1 MCTPRL
7 FAREVAGKER
17 QQLTDAV
24 RHGRSAA
31 VARRCQMI
39 LMSRQGLCPTEIAR
53 LCSASRSGVRKII
66 NVFNRGGF
74 GALQDKPHKGRPRKT
89 DGRYVALLKQAVQGD
104 PREMGYVFGC
114 WTLERLREHLAR
126 KTRVIIST
134 GYLARLMAENQLVYR
149 RPKHG
154 MTHLRDPREYDDK
167 KAFLEFVKKG
177 PANRTRPSTCSTWT
191 NVRFISTRP

>member
-7 FAREVAGKER
+7 FARKVTGEER
-17 QQLTDAV
+17 QQLTDTV
-24 RHGRSAA
+24 RHGKSAA

-39 LMSRQGLCPTEIAR
+39 LMSQQGLCPMEIAR
-53 LCSASRSGVRKII
+53 LCSASCSGVRKII
-66 NVFNRGGF
+66 NLFNRGGCA
-74 GALQDKPHKGRPRKT
+74 ALREKPHKGRPRKT
-89 DGRYVALLKQAVQGD
+89 DDRYVALLKQAVQSD
-104 PREMGYVFGC
+104 PRQMGYVFGC

-134 GYLARLMAENQLVYR
+134 GHLARLMAENRIVYR

-154 MTHLRDPREYDDK
+154 MTHLRNPKEYDDK

-177 PANRTRPSTCSTWT
+177 PVNRTRPSICSTWM

>member
-1 MCTPRL
+1 MCNPRL
-7 FAREVAGKER
+7 FARELTRAEHD
-17 QQLTDAV
+17 QLTDAV
-24 RHGRSAA
+24 RHEKSAA
-31 VARRCQMI
+31 VARRCQMV
-39 LMSRQGLCPTEIAR
+39 LMSRQGLCPTDIAR
-53 LCSASRSGVRKII
+53 LCSASCSGVRKII

-74 GALQDKPHKGRPRKT
+74 PALRDKPHPGRRRKT
-89 DGRYVALLKQAVQGD
+89 DERYVGLLKQAVQSD
-104 PREMGYVFGC
+104 PRTMGYVFGC

-134 GYLARLMAENQLVYR
+134 GYLGRLMAEHKIVYR

-154 MTHLRDPREYDDK
+154 MTHLRDPREYDEK

-177 PANRTRPSTCSTWT
+177 AANRTLPLTCSTWT